1 MTTVRCFAVLPLI
14 ASGLMAQT
22 LDFRNTS
29 WGMDRAQVVATEGTA
44 PNQTGERGGEVVLRY
59 DSARLAGIACRVVY
73 IFAKD
78 KLVRTK
84 YVFQQEHSEKNDFLS
99 DFAMVDA
106 FLIGTMESPTGQ
118 RVLWRNEVYK
128 TQPQHYG
135 VAVSLGQ
142 LLYSTQWKGTRTIVT
157 HALTGENGVIT
168 HEIEYV
174 SVDLES
180 WEDQL
185 AKEQEDVKGERPR
198 KLQSSV
204 AP

>member
-1 MTTVRCFAVLPLI
+1 MTVRFFAVLPMI
-14 ASGLMAQT
+14 ESGLVAQT

-29 WGMDRAQVVATEGTA
+29 WGMDRAQVVVTEGMP
-44 PNQTGERGGEVVLRY
+44 PNQTAERGGEIVLRY
-59 DSARLAGIACRVVY
+59 ESARLAGIFCRVVY
-73 IFAKD
+73 ILARD

-84 YVFQQEHSEKNDFLS
+84 YVFQQEHSDKNDFLS
-99 DFAMVDA
+99 DFVRVDA
-106 FLIGTMESPTGQ
+106 FLIGMMESPTEQ

-128 TQPQHYG
+128 TEPQHYG
-135 VAVSLGQ
+135 IAVSLGQ

-168 HEIEYV
+168 HEVEYA
-174 SVDLES
+174 SIDLES

-185 AKEQEDVKGERPR
+185 TKEQEGVTGQGSR
-198 KLQSSV
+198 KLQSSP

>member
-1 MTTVRCFAVLPLI
+1 MTVRFFAVLPMI
-14 ASGLMAQT
+14 ESGLVAQT

-29 WGMDRAQVVATEGTA
+29 WGMDRAQVVVTEGMP
-44 PNQTGERGGEVVLRY
+44 PNQTAERGGEVVLRY
-59 DSARLAGIACRVVY
+59 ESARLAGIVCRVVY
-73 IFAKD
+73 ILARD

-84 YVFQQEHSEKNDFLS
+84 YVFQQEHSDKNDFLS
-99 DFAMVDA
+99 DFVRVDA
-106 FLIGTMESPTGQ
+106 FLIGMMESPTEQ

-128 TQPQHYG
+128 TEPQHYG
-135 VAVSLGQ
+135 IAVSLGQ

-168 HEIEYV
+168 HEVEYA
-174 SVDLES
+174 SIDLES

-185 AKEQEDVKGERPR
+185 TKEQEGVTGQGSR
-198 KLQSSV
+198 KLQSSP

>member
-1 MTTVRCFAVLPLI
+1 MTVRFFAVLPMI
-14 ASGLMAQT
+14 ASGLVAQT

-29 WGMDRAQVVATEGTA
+29 WGMDRAQVVVTEGMP
-44 PNQTGERGGEVVLRY
+44 PNQTAERGGEVVLRY
-59 DSARLAGIACRVVY
+59 ESARLAGIVCRVVY
-73 IFAKD
+73 ILARD

-84 YVFQQEHSEKNDFLS
+84 YVFQQEHSDKNDFLS
-99 DFAMVDA
+99 DFVRVDA
-106 FLIGTMESPTGQ
+106 FLIGMMESPTEQ

-128 TQPQHYG
+128 TEPQHYG
-135 VAVSLGQ
+135 IAVSLGQ

-168 HEIEYV
+168 HEVEYA
-174 SVDLES
+174 SIDLES

-185 AKEQEDVKGERPR
+185 TKEQEGVTGQGSR
-198 KLQSSV
+198 KLQSSP